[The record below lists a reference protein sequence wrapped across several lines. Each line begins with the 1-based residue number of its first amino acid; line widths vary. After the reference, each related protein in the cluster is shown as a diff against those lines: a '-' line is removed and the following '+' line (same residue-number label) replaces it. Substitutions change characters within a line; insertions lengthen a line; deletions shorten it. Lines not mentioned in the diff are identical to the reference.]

1 MSRSLLAILVFI
13 HAVCLAPGAFAEGI
27 PSRGSGSGCHSGF
40 SSRTVRIPGPDPLC
54 RGSVGTMQYYY
65 TPPRPIYT
73 QPGATSPFFD
83 TYRYTNHP
91 VRAFNTVS
99 NDRFQAG
106 GVVRYPVIT
115 PGRFGTPGFGS
126 RTTPYGNYSP
136 SFGGH
141 TRSFGYGA
149 PIYGRSN
156 LPCGSVGPYVIG
168 WASSAWA
175 ESWVVSN
182 PPPFAYD
189 PLFYSEREV
198 TIEQRRQF
206 RDLASQRAGYL
217 INQNMQLF
225 DDGMAL
231 FNAGNYE
238 QAAIKFLGAAD
249 ADHGSAAARLHAGHA
264 LFALGRYDE
273 SVAQLSR
280 AFELSPLLV
289 SRDYDLRD
297 EYGDRADFDRHL
309 DALKAHV
316 VRHPKD
322 AAARAVLGYVLFRT
336 DGSAA
341 AYPVLRS
348 AAQLDPRSFFV
359 PKLLEVVG
367 KTVPANGAE
376 RDPSTPARLKNGPAS
391 PRSTQGK
398 LVKRVSTS
406 GDR

>member
-1 MSRSLLAILVFI
+1 MSRSAVLAIVAVVAAI
-13 HAVCLAPGAFAEGI
+13 HPAPDSFAGGI
-27 PSRGSGSGCHSGF
+27 PARGSGSACNSGF
-40 SSRTVRIPGPDPLC
+40 SSRIVRIPGPDPLC

-91 VRAFNTVS
+91 VRAFNTAC

-106 GVVRYPVIT
+106 GIVRYPVIT

-126 RTTPYGNYSP
+126 RTTPYGNYAP

-141 TRSFGYGA
+141 TRSFGRGA
-149 PIYGRSN
+149 PIYGRNN
-156 LPCGSVGPYVIG
+156 LSCGGIGPYTSG
-168 WASSAWA
+168 WVANAWTD
-175 ESWVVSN
+175 SWVVSN

-189 PLFYSEREV
+189 PLFYYEREV
-198 TIEQRRQF
+198 TIEQRQQF
-206 RDLASQRAGYL
+206 RDLASERAGYL
-217 INQNMQLF
+217 INQNMEMF
-225 DDGMAL
+225 DDGMAQ

-273 SVAQLSR
+273 SARQLAR

-316 VRHPKD
+316 VRNPKD
-322 AAARAVLGYVLFRT
+322 PAARAVLGYVLFRT
-336 DGSAA
+336 EGSAA
-341 AYPVLRS
+341 AYPVLRR
-348 AAQLDPRSFFV
+348 AAQLDPQSYFV
-359 PKLLEVVG
+359 PRLLEVVG
-367 KTVPANGAE
+367 KTAPANGAA
-376 RDPSTPARLKNGPAS
+376 RSPSAPARSGSDPAPSTPRAS
-391 PRSTQGK
+391 RSK
-398 LVKRVSTS
+398 LVKGS
-406 GDR
+406 